1 MNLYWTQ
8 GVYGRG
14 KRGPP
19 SSRIQ
24 GLFTTNKMHFLQAS
38 ILENTLC
45 AKRRGCREGEESLG
59 LITGFSLIQ
68 NPVAAAAEGRGT
80 DACLLPADSETDPYM
95 E

>member
-8 GVYGRG
+8 GLYRRG
-14 KRGPP
+14 KQGPP
-19 SSRIQ
+19 SGIIQ
-24 GLFTTNKMHFLQAS
+24 GLFTMNKMHFLQAS

-68 NPVAAAAEGRGT
+68 NPVAAAAGRGT
-80 DACLLPADSETDPYM
+80 DACLLPADLETDPYV